1 MIDSHAHLAHTDY
14 DPDIADTI
22 RRAQQAGVRAIVNV
36 GYDLETSVRAIEQ
49 AEQFAGVYA
58 TVGVHPH
65 EASKWNSSTHD
76 RLLSLASHPKVV
88 AVGETGLDF
97 HYDFSPCS
105 CQEETF
111 RSLLHLSVETGLPLV
126 IHNREAD
133 EVTLRIL
140 EEERKGEV
148 AGVFHCF
155 TSDGDYARRVLDR
168 GLHLGFT
175 GVITYKRSE
184 PLRSVVK
191 ETPSNRLLI
200 ETDCPYLAPQSKRGQ
215 RNEPAY
221 VVEVAEKVA
230 EVKGIGVTV
239 VEQITTEN
247 ASRLFNIAS
256 TFESQP

>member
-14 DPDIADTI
+14 DTDVADTI
-22 RRAQQAGVRAIVNV
+22 GRARQAGIHAIVNV
-36 GYDLETSVRAIEQ
+36 GYDLETSARAIEQ
-49 AEQFAGVYA
+49 AEQYPGVYA

-65 EASKWNSSTHD
+65 EASKWNRSTYD
-76 RLLSLASHPKVV
+76 RLLRLASHPKVV

-97 HYDFSPCS
+97 HYDFSPRS

-111 RSLLHLSVETGLPLV
+111 RSLLHLSLETGLPLV

-184 PLRSVVK
+184 ALRSVVK

-200 ETDCPYLAPQSKRGQ
+200 ETD
-215 RNEPAY
+215 
-221 VVEVAEKVA
+221 
-230 EVKGIGVTV
+230 
-239 VEQITTEN
+239 
-247 ASRLFNIAS
+247 
-256 TFESQP
+256 

>member
-1 MIDSHAHLAHTDY
+1 
-14 DPDIADTI
+14 
-22 RRAQQAGVRAIVNV
+22 
-36 GYDLETSVRAIEQ
+36 
-49 AEQFAGVYA
+49 
-58 TVGVHPH
+58 
-65 EASKWNSSTHD
+65 
-76 RLLSLASHPKVV
+76 
-88 AVGETGLDF
+88 F
-97 HYDFSPCS
+97 HYDFSPRS

-111 RSLLHLSVETGLPLV
+111 RSLLHLSLETGLPLV

-140 EEERKGEV
+140 EEERRGEV
-148 AGVFHCF
+148 SGVFHCF
-155 TSDGDYARRVLDR
+155 TSDGDYARHVLDR

-184 PLRSVVK
+184 ALRSVVK

-230 EVKGIGVTV
+230 EVKGLSVTV

>member
-1 MIDSHAHLAHTDY
+1 MIDSHAHLAHTDF
-14 DPDIADTI
+14 DSDVADTI
-22 RRAQQAGVRAIVNV
+22 GRARQAGIHAIVNV

-49 AEQFAGVYA
+49 AEQYPGVYA

-65 EASKWNSSTHD
+65 EASKWNSSTYD

-97 HYDFSPCS
+97 HYDFSPRS

-140 EEERKGEV
+140 EEERTGEV

-184 PLRSVVK
+184 ALRSVVK